1 MANRDTPNTYFAW
14 YNDDDRLAIV
24 VRQSDSNTSK
34 GITSG
39 EYDTF
44 YDSGNLSGTITTFAD
59 NGDGTVRVTDPGH
72 GLATGDTISI
82 TSSPDNDYATASA
95 DSGGDYTVTKVNT
108 SLFDITATYVAEAS
122 GSWTSLF
129 VDEGIRMT
137 VHSKYETVTAI
148 TDDLQDTCGL
158 DSIMHSNILDYVK
171 SRVLED
177 MGQIEPSLYFRKKFE
192 IGVAR
197 KPTRRSGVR
206 FLAVPKL

>member
-1 MANRDTPNTYFAW
+1 MANRDTPNAYFAW

-59 NGDGTVRVTDPGH
+59 NGDGTVRVTDAGH

-108 SLFDITATYVAEAS
+108 NLFDITATYVAEVS

-177 MGQIEPSLYFRKKFE
+177 MGQIEPSQYFRKKFE
-192 IGVAR
+192 IGVAK

-206 FLAVPKL
+206 FLAVPDL

>member
-44 YDSGNLSGTITTFAD
+44 YDSGNLSGTITQSST
-59 NGDGTVRVTDPGH
+59 GGGSTVAFTSASH
-72 GLATGDTISI
+72 GLAVNDTV
-82 TSSPDNDYATASA
+82 TV
-95 DSGGDYTVTKVNT
+95 SGTTTYDGDYTVTVVADANT
-108 SLFDITATYVAEAS
+108 FTVSATNSTSTET